1 MRGCAKDCRQH
12 VQSLPQKLVELSGEK
27 FAAISLKNAKNM
39 IRFLYKLPG
48 PLAPGG
54 EEGLNTMNYANDHI
68 RNVLIAGH
76 GGSGKTTLAE
86 AMLYLTGGTDR
97 QGRVEDGNTVCDYDP
112 EEAKRHASL
121 SLSVAPVEYD
131 GVKINLIDTPGLFDF
146 AAGLYE
152 GMPAAESVLITV
164 SARSGLTVG
173 ARKAYQM
180 ALKNGKSRMIYI
192 SKVNTENADYYKV
205 FEDLK
210 AAFGPSICPVLV
222 PIDQAGGRVF
232 LNLITKKAYAYA
244 ANGVARE
251 VPVPSYGHR
260 TEGLLEAMREA
271 VAETSDELME
281 KFFEG
286 EPFTEEELT
295 EGVRLGTK
303 TGAITPVFCGAT
315 TELAAVDMTLW
326 GIKKLLPS
334 AARGAGVTAADRDG
348 NPVEIACT
356 PDEPLCAYVFKTM
369 ADPFVGKMSYVKVI
383 SGVLKPDTPVVNA
396 RTGEAERLG
405 KIVYLKGKKQLD
417 ADAITAGDIGAITKL
432 PTAKTGDTLCAPG
445 RIVTLEAPKFPQP
458 TLSMAIKVKNKGD
471 ESKVSGSL
479 QRMMEEDPTLSYA
492 VDTETVQQIL
502 TGLGEQHLD
511 VVCAKL
517 KNKFGVEITLTEPRI
532 AYRESIRKKC
542 KAQGRHKKQTGGH
555 GQFGDV
561 WIEFE
566 PTDAGEFIF
575 QEKVFGGSVPKNFFP
590 AVEKGLQE
598 AVQHG
603 VLAGYPVVGLQATLL
618 DGSYHP
624 VDSSEMAFKMAAKLA
639 YKAALPEAGP
649 ILLEPIGNLQATV
662 PGDVTGDV
670 MGEVTKR
677 RGRVLGM
684 NPAEDGCQVIEA
696 DVPVSEMHD
705 FTTYLR
711 QATQGRGSFAFAF
724 TRYEPLPGNLEAK
737 VIEEAKK
744 FMTIKEDEE

>member
-1 MRGCAKDCRQH
+1 M
-12 VQSLPQKLVELSGEK
+12 
-27 FAAISLKNAKNM
+27 F
-39 IRFLYKLPG
+39 
-48 PLAPGG
+48 
-54 EEGLNTMNYANDHI
+54 MNYANDRI
-68 RNVLIAGH
+68 RTVLLAGH
-76 GGSGKTTLAE
+76 AGSGKTTLAE
-86 AMLYLTGGTDR
+86 ALLYLTKGTDR
-97 QGRVEDGNTVCDYDP
+97 LGRVEDGNTVCDYDP
-112 EEAKRHASL
+112 EESKRHASL
-121 SLSVAPVEYD
+121 SLAVAPIEHD

-146 AAGLYE
+146 EAGQYE
-152 GMPAAESVLITV
+152 GVRAAESVLITV
-164 SARSGLTVG
+164 SARSGLSVG
-173 ARKAYQM
+173 AVKAYKL
-180 ALKNGKSRMIYI
+180 AVKNDKARMFYI
-192 SKVNTENADYYKV
+192 SKVDADNADFYKV
-205 FEDLK
+205 FEELK
-210 AAFGPSICPVLV
+210 AEFGPSVCPVVV
-222 PIDQAGGRVF
+222 PVEQAGGRVY
-232 LNLITKKAYAYA
+232 LNLITKKAYSYA
-244 ANGVARE
+244 ADGTPRE

-271 VAETSDELME
+271 VAETDDALME

-286 EPFTEEELT
+286 EAFTEEELT
-295 EGVRLGTK
+295 NGVRQGTK
-303 TGAITPVFCGAT
+303 NGTITPVICGAST
-315 TELAAVDMTLW
+315 TMGATDQVLW
-326 GIKKLLPS
+326 AMRKLLPS
-334 AARGAGVTAADRDG
+334 AARAAGTVGTDRDG
-348 NPVEIACT
+348 NPVEIECT
-356 PDEPLCAYVFKTM
+356 PDAPLCAYVFKTV

-383 SGVLKPDTPVVNA
+383 SGSLSTDTPAFNP
-396 RTGEAERLG
+396 RTGEPERLG
-405 KIVYLKGKKQLD
+405 KVAYIKGKKLLD
-417 ADAITAGDIGAITKL
+417 TDAITAGDVGVLTKL
-432 PTAKTGDTLCAPG
+432 PSAKTGDTLCAPG
-445 RIVTLEAPKFPQP
+445 RVVSLEAPVFPVP

-471 ESKVSGSL
+471 ESKVSGAL
-479 QRMMEEDPTLSYA
+479 QRLMEEDPTLNYR

-517 KNKFGVEITLTEPRI
+517 KNKFGVEITLAEPRI

-566 PTDAGEFIF
+566 PTDEGDFVF

-603 VLAGYPVVGLQATLL
+603 VLAGYPVVGLKATLL

-649 ILLEPIGNLQATV
+649 VLLEPIGTLLATV
-662 PGDVTGDV
+662 PGDVTGDI

-684 NPAEDGCQVIEA
+684 HPAEDGMQSVEA

-711 QATQGRGSFAFAF
+711 QVTQGRGSFTFAF
-724 TRYEPLPGNLEAK
+724 TRYEPLPSNLEGK

-744 FMTIKEDEE
+744 FMDIKSDDE